1 MVLRSATLGWVAR
14 ACAGV
19 AILVGI
25 FTLIPFSE
33 VAAVL
38 AAVDLRYIALAIL
51 IMTAERYVAALRIK
65 ILTDQ
70 NRMGLSSLA
79 ILEINTIA
87 AFYAMFLPGE
97 LAGGAVRWYKMSRP
111 SGKRA
116 EAFAAIVFA
125 RLIDT
130 AGLFLVG
137 LAFWLLDDP
146 PVDGGPVAFLAA
158 LAVIILSALILVSL
172 DEALTRRLLKTLAL
186 LPQVALVRF
195 VCAKLQKVAIAVG
208 EYRELPPVAF
218 LALAILTLGRHILTA
233 LALYCYALALG
244 INVPLVAL
252 VWIRCLLSLM
262 VMLPLTVGGL
272 GVREVS
278 LMFLLGL
285 YGVSRVDAVALALLT
300 LIMRVLFAAAGGLLE
315 IKSVLLGGRH
325 PKSAS
330 SS

>member
-14 ACAGV
+14 ACAGL
-19 AILVGI
+19 AILIAI

-33 VAAVL
+33 VAAAL
-38 AAVDLRYIALAIL
+38 AAVDLRYVALAIL
-51 IMTAERYVAALRIK
+51 ILTASRYATAARIK
-65 ILTDQ
+65 ILTDR
-70 NRMGLSSLA
+70 NGMGLSTRT

-87 AFYAMFLPGE
+87 AFYTMFLPGE

-111 SGKRA
+111 NRKRA

-146 PVDGGPVAFLAA
+146 PVDGGPLALLAA
-158 LAVIILSALILVSL
+158 LAVVILSALILISL
-172 DEALTRRLLKTLAL
+172 DEGLTRRLLETLAL
-186 LPQVALVRF
+186 LPQVAPVRF
-195 VCAKLQKVAIAVG
+195 ACAKLQKVAIAIG
-208 EYRELPPVAF
+208 DYRKLSPVAF
-218 LALAILTLGRHILTA
+218 LALAILTLGRHVLA
-233 LALYCYALALG
+233 GLALYCYALALD

-252 VWIRCLLSLM
+252 VWIRCLISLL

-272 GVREVS
+272 GVREIS

-285 YGVSRVDAVALALLT
+285 YGVSRVDAVALALLI

-315 IKSVLLGGRH
+315 IKNVLLGGRQ

-330 SS
+330 LS